1 MNRIAGDVF
10 TFLEAIFGKG
20 WRVLEPIRG
29 WLARAR
35 QVAPER
41 YLLLLLVLLA
51 AGLWLTAYLNWPR
64 PLEVVSFSVGD
75 GDCFLIR
82 APSGHAVMIDCGS
95 RNYHG
100 IGARVIVPNL
110 LLLGVHKLDAIIISH
125 PDSDHVNGYC
135 DVLDALPVGMVLDP
149 EIPDDLTQYQQVV
162 EKAKEKHVPR
172 VCARAGEQLNL
183 GGGVRLHLMA
193 PVTPFITGT
202 DSDTNNNC
210 VVSLLE
216 YRQARMLLTADL
228 EQVGER
234 ALLARGGD
242 LHAEIIEAA
251 HHGSR
256 NGCSDAL
263 LDAVKPSAAV
273 ISCNG
278 DPNSGH
284 PHPLTLAR
292 LRQRNIRI
300 LRTDVSARST
310 SPATARTGRSAR
322 FVSRSNR
329 PPVSATVRRERP
341 SAAFRH
347 SCQVKVSGSLLRKFS
362 TAS

>member
-1 MNRIAGDVF
+1 M
-10 TFLEAIFGKG
+10 
-20 WRVLEPIRG
+20 
-29 WLARAR
+29 
-35 QVAPER
+35 
-41 YLLLLLVLLA
+41 
-51 AGLWLTAYLNWPR
+51 
-64 PLEVVSFSVGD
+64 
-75 GDCFLIR
+75 
-82 APSGHAVMIDCGS
+82 
-95 RNYHG
+95 
-100 IGARVIVPNL
+100 
-110 LLLGVHKLDAIIISH
+110 
-125 PDSDHVNGYC
+125 
-135 DVLDALPVGMVLDP
+135 
-149 EIPDDLTQYQQVV
+149 
-162 EKAKEKHVPR
+162 
-172 VCARAGEQLNL
+172 
-183 GGGVRLHLMA
+183 RLHLLA
-193 PVTPFITGT
+193 PVDPFITGT

-251 HHGSR
+251 HHGSH

-263 LDAVKPSAAV
+263 LDAVQPYAAI

-292 LRQRNIRI
+292 LRQRSIRI
-300 LRTDVSARST
+300 LRTDVSAKST

-329 PPVSATVRRERP
+329 PPVSATVRQGTSLRGV
-341 SAAFRH
+341 RH
-347 SCQVKVSGSLLRKFS
+347 RCQVKVSGSLPRKFS